1 MLSLPKK
8 NPDKAAAASTP
19 AWHPNF
25 RNFAQLPD
33 TKHVR
38 TSFFVNGV
46 AVVVAGI
53 FLLLFVYQ
61 EYRLAESRQ
70 QLKNWE
76 QQIERDR
83 PNSAKAVALFKKF
96 QDEEKKIKELANFL
110 GNPPIRTSDLLLRL
124 GATLPSDVTIDLI
137 DCSEKEI
144 IIRASLKGTGD
155 QATAAASSY
164 QARLKNDPVFSPI
177 FTVDTTNLARDTENQ
192 RMILDL
198 SLKFKPEAKK
208 P

>member
-96 QDEEKKIKELANFL
+96 QDEEKKDQGARELSGQPADQDER
-110 GNPPIRTSDLLLRL
+110 PPLAARRHPAVRRHDRSDRLLRKGNHHSGVAQGHGRCPGDRGCFEL
-124 GATLPSDVTIDLI
+124 PIATQ
-137 DCSEKEI
+137 E
-144 IIRASLKGTGD
+144 
-155 QATAAASSY
+155 
-164 QARLKNDPVFSPI
+164 
-177 FTVDTTNLARDTENQ
+177 
-192 RMILDL
+192 
-198 SLKFKPEAKK
+198 
-208 P
+208 